1 MGGASLEAETPLGL
15 SLEDCKT
22 LVEAEAT
29 EATAGGETTAEAEA
43 VGAEATAA
51 AGTAVLVVLI

>member
-29 EATAGGETTAEAEA
+29 EAAGETTAEAVGVEA
-43 VGAEATAA
+43 ATAF
-51 AGTAVLVVLI
+51 GTAELVLLIGAT